1 MVSAFGDLNGSG
13 NQQVWVETHLSSQ
26 NAGGNYSQYY
36 GELRYYGNGWGS
48 WTGGTQYWSTDF
60 GGYAPSG
67 TFNIPQGE
75 AYWTYKTL
83 WSGYWNRGH
92 DGNGYGSAFNV
103 RGSIDTNHSSIGD
116 GSAYTTE
123 GAPPRIAKVPGK
135 PPRPVYAGV
144 SAVSIDYTFTGPSD
158 NGGSGID
165 QYEHQSATDS
175 GFSQNVQTWRDDGS
189 PGQATNLIPGTGTW
203 IRFRA
208 HNGVGWG
215 PYSDALSQTT
225 LPAVP
230 PGITVSPSPS
240 GTSASVSLTPPG
252 GVSGVTEYIV
262 WYRPT
267 PAPQTPVTE
276 VRGLSPVTINGL
288 TPGASYDY
296 QAAAVISGYV
306 SPVTAWVTQ
315 VQPKPNTS
323 PGDYFDGDSPDT
335 PDVDYTWDG
344 TPGNSPSR
352 STGKGVTGWIAYFAG
367 APGAQGTLYQ
377 TTGAFAGDKSAR
389 VAFLT
394 DATAV
399 SQWNAGQAED
409 AAGRTTVEPST
420 AYVGSLYVNPQGR
433 SQRLRAT
440 VLWMDLNGGI
450 ITEAT
455 GGGVIAPADTWTR
468 LLASGTSPT
477 NAEFAAVRVVDEDG
491 EGYAHFLSGQS
502 LLLDAAMI
510 TLGSTFDY
518 FDGDTPD
525 SPEFQYD
532 WMGTAHASIS
542 ARTPLDTSVLYDPLD
557 DPDCADI
564 PAPPRP
570 PAVPADCITEV
581 GTWRRYWAELP
592 EEVISDWLE
601 VIPTITVTS
610 GRGVAEPA
618 APLGV
623 NQVRIRVYENPDNLD
638 PSAIDLTTW
647 ISEQIISYM
656 PPFTTITLD
665 GVSQRAWAEVDG
677 GDPLPADKLLYGSD
691 GVPATWPILSCG
703 QGYLFSFDTPLEVLV
718 GNVTTALALTERLG

>member
-26 NAGGNYSQYY
+26 NQGGNYSQFY
-36 GELRYYGNGWGS
+36 GEIRYYGNGWGS
-48 WTGGTQYWSTDF
+48 WTNSTQYWGCDY
-60 GGYAPSG
+60 GGYQPSG
-67 TFNIPQGE
+67 SFTIPQSQ
-75 AYWTYKTL
+75 AYWTYTTL
-83 WSGYWNRGH
+83 WTGYYNHGH
-92 DGNGYGSAFNV
+92 DANGYKGAFNV
-103 RGSIDTNHSSIGD
+103 RGTIDSNHSSIGD

-123 GAPPRIAKVPGK
+123 PAPPRIPKVPAK
-135 PPRPVYAGV
+135 PARPVFI
-144 SAVSIDYTFTGPSD
+144 SATATSIDYSFTNPD
-158 NGGSGID
+158 NMGSTITNWN
-165 QYEHQSATDS
+165 HQVATDS
-175 GFSQNVQTWRDDGS
+175 GFTNVVKSFDDANT
-189 PGQATNLIPGTGTW
+189 PAQASGLIPGTGHW
-203 IRFRA
+203 IRNRA
-208 HNGVGWG
+208 VNGVGAG
-215 PYSDALSQTT
+215 PWSDALSQTT

-230 PGITVSPSPS
+230 PGITVSASPS

-296 QAAAVISGYV
+296 QAAAVIGGYV
-306 SPVTAWVTQ
+306 SPVTDWVTL

-344 TPGNSPSR
+344 TAGSSPSR
-352 STGKGVTGWIAYFAG
+352 STGKGVTGWVAYFDG
-367 APGAQGTLYQ
+367 APAAQGAIYQ
-377 TTGAFAGDKSAR
+377 TTGGYAGGKSAR
-389 VAFLT
+389 VAFQA
-394 DATAV
+394 DATAAG
-399 SQWNAGQAED
+399 QWNAGQGHD
-409 AAGRTTVEPST
+409 AAARTAVEPST
-420 AYVGSLYVNPQGR
+420 AYVGSIYVSPQGR
-433 SQRLRAT
+433 AQRFAAILEWFNAAGAT
-440 VLWMDLNGGI
+440 IDVVLGASIL
-450 ITEAT
+450 
-455 GGGVIAPADTWTR
+455 APADAWTR
-468 LLASGTSPT
+468 VLISATTPA
-477 NAEFAAVRVVDEDG
+477 NAEFASVRVVDQAGD
-491 EGYAHFLSGQS
+491 GYAHFLSGQS
-502 LLLDAAMI
+502 FLMDAAMVS
-510 TLGSTFDY
+510 LGSVFDY
-518 FDGDTPD
+518 FDGDTLDTPD
-525 SPEFQYD
+525 FQYD
-532 WMGTAHASIS
+532 WMGTAHASVS
-542 ARTPLDTSVLYDPLD
+542 ARTPLDTSTLYDPLD

-570 PAVPADCITEV
+570 PAVPADCIEEV

-610 GRGVAEPA
+610 GRGTAEPA

-638 PSAIDLTTW
+638 PSTIDTSVW

-677 GDPLPADKLLYGSD
+677 GEPLPADKLLYGSE
-691 GVPATWPILSCG
+691 GVPATWPVLSCG
-703 QGYLFSFDTPLEVLV
+703 QGYLFSFDAPLDVLV
-718 GNVTTALALTERLG
+718 GNITTGLALTERLG